1 MRVMILSVTA
11 GYGHHSTAKAL
22 ADSLLA
28 RGAEVEVVDV
38 LEKINHMLQKTIAEG
53 YLFVTNKY
61 MRRAY
66 RTVYTFLEDK
76 GKVTSKYN
84 IESLTSALMAFKF
97 HSFITDYAPDAIICT
112 HVTAAQIVNELKRRN
127 KMSQPVIG
135 VITDYTIHPFWEDT
149 EFIEKIVIASE
160 LLTRRALSKGIREEQ
175 IAPLGIPVRP
185 KFSKKMSKSEACRIF
200 ELDENRP
207 VVLLMGG
214 SMGYGNLQKY
224 VDKILNV
231 NPKIQ
236 VLAVCGNNHKQ
247 YNKLIEEKV
256 AGLHVFG
263 FVNNVDEMMDA
274 ADCIIT
280 KPGGLTVTESIAK
293 NLPMI
298 LMNPIP
304 GQEERNVDFL
314 MNNGM
319 AIEVTKTFPLEDAMY
334 FMFKNDQRLKLMCEC
349 IKLYAKP
356 NATEDIV
363 DLTYELTGK
372 Q

>member
-1 MRVMILSVTA
+1 MILSVTA

-22 ADSLLA
+22 ADSFLA

-38 LEKINHMLQKTIAEG
+38 LEKINHLLQKTIAEG

-76 GKVTSKYN
+76 GQVTSKYN
-84 IESLTSALMAFKF
+84 IGSLTSALMAFKF
-97 HSFITDYAPDAIICT
+97 HSFITDYAPDAILCS

-127 KMSQPVIG
+127 KISQPIIG

-149 EFIEKIVIASE
+149 GYVEKIVTASE

-185 KFSKKMSKSEACRIF
+185 KFSKKISKEEACEKF
-200 ELDENRP
+200 GLDPARP

-214 SMGYGNLQKY
+214 SMGYGNLQNY
-224 VDKILNV
+224 VEKILNV
-231 NPKIQ
+231 DRKIQ
-236 VLAVCGNNHKQ
+236 ILAVCGNNHKQ
-247 YNKLIEEKV
+247 YNKLKEENIP
-256 AGLHVFG
+256 GLHPFG

-280 KPGGLTVTESIAK
+280 KPGGLTVTESLAK

-334 FMFKNDQRLKLMCEC
+334 FMFSNPRRLELMTEC

-363 DLTYELTGK
+363 DMTYELVEKKKG
-372 Q
+372 

>member
-1 MRVMILSVTA
+1 MILSVTA

-22 ADSLLA
+22 ADCLIE

-38 LEKINHMLQKTIAEG
+38 LEKVNHLLQKTIAEG
-53 YLFVTNKY
+53 YLFVTKKY
-61 MRRAY
+61 MRRAF

-76 GKVTSKYN
+76 GQVTSKYN
-84 IESLTSALMAFKF
+84 IGSLTSALMAFKF
-97 HSFITDYAPDAIICT
+97 HKFITDYNPDAILCS

-127 KMSQPVIG
+127 KITQPVIG
-135 VITDYTIHPFWEDT
+135 VVTDYTIHPFWEDT
-149 EFIEKIVIASE
+149 EFIEKIITASE
-160 LLTRRALSKGIREEQ
+160 LLTRRALSKGIRENQ

-185 KFSKKMSKSEACRIF
+185 KFSKKISKSEACQKLG
-200 ELDENRP
+200 LDENKP

-214 SMGYGNLQKY
+214 SMGYGNLQEHVEKIMH
-224 VDKILNV
+224 VDKN
-231 NPKIQ
+231 IQ
-236 VLAVCGNNHKQ
+236 ILAVCGNNKKQ
-247 YNKLIEEKV
+247 YEKIKNENIP
-256 AGLHVFG
+256 GLHVFG

-280 KPGGLTVTESIAK
+280 KPGGLTVTESLAK
-293 NLPMI
+293 TLPMI

-304 GQEERNVDFL
+304 GHEERNVDFL

-334 FMFKNDQRLKLMCEC
+334 FLFSKPERLNLMTEC
-349 IKLYAKP
+349 IRLYAKP

-363 DLTYELTGK
+363 DLTYELVGEK
-372 Q
+372 E